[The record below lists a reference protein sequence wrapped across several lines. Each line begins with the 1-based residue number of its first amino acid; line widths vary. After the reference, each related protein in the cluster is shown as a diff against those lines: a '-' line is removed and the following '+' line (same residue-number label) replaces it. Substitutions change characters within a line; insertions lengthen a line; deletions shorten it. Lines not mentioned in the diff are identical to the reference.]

1 LTSRSTTIPRRSG
14 AIRLRLIITTSAEA
28 RNNAYD
34 RAIADFNE
42 AIRLQPKADYFMSRG
57 NAYSLKGDPTRA
69 IADYDEALKLEPER
83 AMAFNNRG
91 VAWRDKGDRK
101 KALADFKAA
110 VALDPTLVVAKEHAR
125 QIEQIAAGAHPAKGA
140 PLHALSDPTAYGPS
154 EWAAWEPGACGSR
167 LARARCQAHLC

>member
-1 LTSRSTTIPRRSG
+1 MELRCFGVKTAAHPSFWFSCCEMTSMSCAILRTCASNTLRSAST
-14 AIRLRLIITTSAEA
+14 A
-28 RNNAYD
+28 RG
-34 RAIADFNE
+34 ADFNE

-91 VAWRDKGDRK
+91 VAWRDKGDKK

-110 VALDPTLVVAKEHAR
+110 IALDPTLVVAKDHAR
-125 QIEQIAAGAHPAKGA
+125 QIQQQTAAGPRPAKGV
-140 PLHALSDPTAYGPS
+140 PLHALSDPAADEPS
-154 EWAAWEPGACGSR
+154 
-167 LARARCQAHLC
+167 Q